1 MEKSRA
7 CFCAAGF
14 VFTIFIVDIL
24 IAKVQVL
31 SGITIPV
38 HLGDILQFLVFLV
51 AVAFFVVGALF
62 RESQEGQYRDRA
74 PLPGDDTPTSGR
86 A

>member
-7 CFCAAGF
+7 CFYAAGF
-14 VFTIFIVDIL
+14 VFTIFIADIL

-74 PLPGDDTPTSGR
+74 SLPGDDTPTSGR